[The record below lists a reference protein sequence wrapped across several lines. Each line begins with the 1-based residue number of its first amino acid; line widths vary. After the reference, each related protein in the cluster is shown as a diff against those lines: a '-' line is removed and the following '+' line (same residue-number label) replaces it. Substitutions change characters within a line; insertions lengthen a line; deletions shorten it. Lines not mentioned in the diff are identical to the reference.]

1 MYTYLYNLIKIKS
14 NQVIS
19 QLKQVNRI
27 QKIGS

>member
-1 MYTYLYNLIKIKS
+1 MYTYLYNLIKIES